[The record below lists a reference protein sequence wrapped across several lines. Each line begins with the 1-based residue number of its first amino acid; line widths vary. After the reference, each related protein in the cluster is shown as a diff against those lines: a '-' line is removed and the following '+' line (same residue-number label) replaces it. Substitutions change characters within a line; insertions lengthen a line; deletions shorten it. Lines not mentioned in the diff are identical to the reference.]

1 MITWNTAAQTLL
13 DAAAAGTAQ
22 VEVTV
27 LLYIGF
33 TVPQR
38 YVLNSKPKDWG
49 GYTWAGVE
57 FGIQPIDDSADARNA
72 LGFSFPGVTSA
83 ELSLALA
90 GDVEGT
96 PVDCYVAIVDPADG
110 TVADAKLRWSGQ
122 LDVPG
127 WQDGAEAAVHFTAEH
142 LGDVAARVKPWY
154 YTNDAQQRLAS
165 GDTFL
170 DVDMR
175 ADSAGDVWPAAS
187 FYQVT
192 P

>member
-83 ELSLALA
+83 ELSLALHDLARHPKTQARFDARAHLARIFEA
-90 GDVEGT
+90 G
-96 PVDCYVAIVDPADG
+96 
-110 TVADAKLRWSGQ
+110 L
-122 LDVPG
+122 
-127 WQDGAEAAVHFTAEH
+127 H
-142 LGDVAARVKPWY
+142 
-154 YTNDAQQRLAS
+154 
-165 GDTFL
+165 
-170 DVDMR
+170 
-175 ADSAGDVWPAAS
+175 
-187 FYQVT
+187 
-192 P
+192 

>member
-1 MITWNTAAQTLL
+1 MITWNAGAQALL
-13 DAAAAGTAQ
+13 DAAAAGGTP

-38 YVLNSKPKDWG
+38 YVQNTKPKDWG
-49 GYTWAGVE
+49 GFTWAGVE
-57 FGIQPIDDSADARNA
+57 FAIQPIDDSADARNA
-72 LGFSFPGVTSA
+72 LGFTFPGVTSA

-90 GDVEGT
+90 GDVEGA

-154 YTNDAQQRLAS
+154 YTHDAQIREFS

-170 DVDMR
+170 DVDMG
-175 ADSAGDVWPAAS
+175 ADGAGVVWPAAS
-187 FYQVT
+187 HYKVNG
-192 P
+192 